1 MKLRQHSKE
10 LTSTL
15 VHGSFESA
23 LNSFINS
30 RSAISSY
37 ECVEIKVEGLE
48 ELEGQQ
54 YKIPE
59 TGFQASQ
66 CSVRL

>member
-1 MKLRQHSKE
+1 MRLRLHSKE

-37 ECVEIKVEGLE
+37 ECVEVKVKDSKDEGR
-48 ELEGQQ
+48 QQ

-59 TGFQASQ
+59 TRFQASHKWR
-66 CSVRL
+66 V

>member
-30 RSAISSY
+30 RSAISS
-37 ECVEIKVEGLE
+37 CVEIKVEGLE
-48 ELEGQQ
+48 GLEGQQ

>member
-1 MKLRQHSKE
+1 MRLRLHSKE

-48 ELEGQQ
+48 G
-54 YKIPE
+54 
-59 TGFQASQ
+59 
-66 CSVRL
+66 